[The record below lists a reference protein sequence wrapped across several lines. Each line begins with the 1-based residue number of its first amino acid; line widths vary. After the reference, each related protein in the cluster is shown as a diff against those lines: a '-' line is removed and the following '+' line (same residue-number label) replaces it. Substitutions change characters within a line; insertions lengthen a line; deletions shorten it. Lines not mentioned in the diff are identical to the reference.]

1 MPFGDH
7 EINTSRDLTKT
18 KAQNKV
24 QQSSSQ
30 KENDF
35 VNLILKDVDWILS
48 SNERTCNSKNEEI
61 NVNANLNRCYGYNL
75 ERKLKEKKLKL
86 PRDIDCCEQI
96 NQVSKLQN
104 LERKLAARRALK
116 IDRGVECLRQPS
128 TKNTSGTLKR
138 VLFSPSVISLM
149 GDTVKN
155 PAFPADNRYEKK
167 GNKTTL
173 CQSFLQLLPIEKAVK
188 IVDYSHPMK
197 PRPTLP
203 KLVPKITCEKINL
216 CRSNLNSGVLFQK
229 EAQKNI
235 SKSNKAELVVLP
247 QIRQFPS

>member
-1 MPFGDH
+1 MPLGDH
-7 EINTSRDLTKT
+7 EIKTSRDLTET
-18 KAQNKV
+18 KAQNKE
-24 QQSSSQ
+24 QQSSPQ
-30 KENDF
+30 KGNDF
-35 VNLILKDVDWILS
+35 VELILKDVNWILS

-61 NVNANLNRCYGYNL
+61 NINADLIRYHSYNP
-75 ERKLKEKKLKL
+75 ERKLKEKNLKE

-96 NQVSKLQN
+96 NRVSKLQN
-104 LERKLAARRALK
+104 LERKLAARRGLR

-167 GNKTTL
+167 GNKKTL
-173 CQSFLQLLPIEKAVK
+173 CQSFLQLLPVEKAVK

-216 CRSNLNSGVLFQK
+216 RSNLNSGVLFQK